1 MKKLKIYIE
10 TSVIS
15 HLKAE
20 DVPEKMEITLKL
32 WEDLITG
39 MYDVVLSE
47 AVIIELSKCSEQ
59 KRNILQ
65 NYLKQINYEL
75 FEITDEA
82 DNLASR
88 YIAEGVVSAKCYEDA
103 LHIALASVS
112 GCRVILS
119 WNFKHI
125 VRVKTVIGANGINK
139 LEGYGEIEI
148 ASPESLLEE
157 GD

>member
-10 TSVIS
+10 TSVLS

-32 WEDLITG
+32 WDDLKAG
-39 MYDVVLSE
+39 LYDVVLSD
-47 AVIIELSKCSEQ
+47 AVIIELSKCAEP
-59 KRNILQ
+59 KRSVIQ
-65 NYLKQINYEL
+65 NYLDQINYEII
-75 FEITDEA
+75 EVSDDA
-82 DNLASR
+82 DDLATS
-88 YIAEGVVSAKCYEDA
+88 YISAGVISPKCYEDS

-112 GCRVILS
+112 GCKVILS

-125 VRVKTVIGANGINK
+125 VRIKTVLGVNGINK

-148 ASPESLLEE
+148 VSPESMMEE

>member
-32 WEDLITG
+32 WDDLKAG
-39 MYDVVLSE
+39 LYDVVLSE
-47 AVIIELSKCSEQ
+47 AVIIELSKCSEH

-65 NYLKQINYEL
+65 NYLEQINYEL
-75 FEITDEA
+75 VEITDEA

-88 YIAEGVVSAKCYEDA
+88 YISEGVVPAKCYEDS

-112 GCRVILS
+112 GCKVILS

-125 VRVKTVIGANGINK
+125 VRVKTVLGANGINK

-148 ASPESLLEE
+148 ASPESMLEE